1 MAFVSAITSITESHL
16 VGNWYRAE
24 GTFGTGGDTEGT
36 IDTGLSKVLMH
47 SVHIT
52 TGTVTSQIKEKANV
66 THVPA
71 ASNGKIGIIAAANDI
86 VGTWEAFGVR

>member
-1 MAFVSAITSITESHL
+1 MAFVSAVTSIAESNI

-24 GTFGTGGDTEGT
+24 GTFGMGGDTEGT
-36 IDTGLSKVLMH
+36 VDTGLSKVLFH

-52 TGTVTSQIKEKANV
+52 TGTVTSQLKEKANV
-66 THVPA
+66 THAPA

-86 VGTWEAFGVR
+86 VGTWEAIGVR

>member
-1 MAFVSAITSITESHL
+1 MAFVSAITSISQSNI

-24 GTFGTGGDTEGT
+24 GTWGSGGDVAGT
-36 IDTGLSKVLMH
+36 IDTGLSKVLIH

-52 TGTVTSQIKEKANV
+52 TGTVTSQVAEKANV

-71 ASNGKIGIIAAANDI
+71 DSNGKIGIITCANDI
-86 VGTWEAFGVR
+86 VGTWEAIGVR